1 MRLDSRQ
8 QTRSIV
14 RVAKWRCQKNQ
25 TLPGLWPPSAQSRQ
39 SSATELPTDNP
50 KEAGRLSTPDLRQ
63 AKLLEPY
70 ERLTAG
76 DRQHL
81 HKIASDLNTL
91 RRVEQAVRDGYVE
104 TQTYIPGFLADKDY
118 IVNLQW
124 FAFYAVRGYASQ
136 HRKPATLVDI
146 YQRVAET
153 VRSLQRE
160 GAWPR
165 DWKFPS
171 KRTIDRRVNEIASP
185 NATENHIMD
194 RGRTRV
200 ICTRAGEYLPNPAL
214 FEDIERLLA
223 KSSTGT
229 RVEGAR

>member
-1 MRLDSRQ
+1 MLPVVRPRVFAEIDKQGSQGQGIRSLRRLPQ
-8 QTRSIV
+8 QISGAYV
-14 RVAKWRCQKNQ
+14 EDY
-25 TLPGLWPPSAQSRQ
+25 PGV
-39 SSATELPTDNP
+39 
-50 KEAGRLSTPDLRQ
+50 STPDLRQ
-63 AKLLEPY
+63 GRLLEPY
-70 ERLTAG
+70 ERLTPG

-91 RRVEQAVRDGYVE
+91 RRVEDAVRDGYVE

-136 HRKPATLVDI
+136 HHKPATLVDI
-146 YQRVAET
+146 YQRVAEN

-165 DWKFPS
+165 DWKYPS
-171 KRTIDRRVNEIASP
+171 KRTIDRRVNEIASANP
-185 NATENHIMD
+185 IENHIMD
-194 RGRTRV
+194 EAKPRV

-214 FEDIERLLA
+214 FEDIGKILEA
-223 KSSTGT
+223 
-229 RVEGAR
+229 

>member
-1 MRLDSRQ
+1 VRRLPE
-8 QTRSIV
+8 SIP
-14 RVAKWRCQKNQ
+14 RVEMADD
-25 TLPGLWPPSAQSRQ
+25 TGM
-39 SSATELPTDNP
+39 
-50 KEAGRLSTPDLRQ
+50 STPDLREGR
-63 AKLLEPY
+63 LLEPY
-70 ERLTAG
+70 ERLTPG

-91 RRVEQAVRDGYVE
+91 RRVEDAVRDGYVE

-136 HRKPATLVDI
+136 HHKAPTLIDI

-160 GAWPR
+160 GAWPK

-171 KRTIDRRVNEIASP
+171 KRTIDRRVNEIASA
-185 NATENHIMD
+185 NAIENHIMD
-194 RGRTRV
+194 GAKPRV

-214 FEDIERLLA
+214 FEDIA
-223 KSSTGT
+223 KILEGSTQ
-229 RVEGAR
+229 